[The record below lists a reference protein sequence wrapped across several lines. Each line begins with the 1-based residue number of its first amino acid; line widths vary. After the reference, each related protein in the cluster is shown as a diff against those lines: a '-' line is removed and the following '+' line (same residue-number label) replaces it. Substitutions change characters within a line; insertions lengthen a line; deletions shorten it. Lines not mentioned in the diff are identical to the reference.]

1 MQQFRIAS
9 KIEEDQILSLYDAV
23 KAKGKIDGTSDWD
36 EDYPNREILKDDLKN
51 SSLYV
56 LQDNNKIVAAISMV
70 DEESPELQLL
80 DWAKVKSCFLVRLCV
95 APEYQSK
102 GIGEKMMHYISDTA
116 RERGFKATHH
126 LAAEVNEAA
135 NRLYKRMG
143 YRNLGRIH
151 VYGTDFIAYE
161 MIL

>member
-1 MQQFRIAS
+1 MKQFRMAS
-9 KIEEDQILSLYDAV
+9 EIQEDEILSIYDAV

-51 SSLYV
+51 RSLYV
-56 LQDNNKIVAAISMV
+56 LEDDKKIIAAISMV
-70 DEESPELQLL
+70 DEELPELKLL

-102 GIGEKMMHYISDTA
+102 GIGEKMMQYISDSA

-126 LAAEVNEAA
+126 LAAEINEAA

-143 YRNLGRIH
+143 YKNLGRIH
-151 VYGTDFIAYE
+151 VYGTNFIAYE